1 MEKKLKIIILFLIAI
16 DLILFGIYKESQK
29 EKYLEVSFLNVGQ
42 GDSIFIEAPNGV
54 QMLIDSGPNN
64 SVLREVGSLM
74 NFGDRKI
81 DIILG
86 THPDKDHIGGF
97 PTILDRYEIKNTIN
111 TDVLSESSI
120 YKTYKEKILEESSK
134 NYIGKRGG
142 VIILDKEKGIYFQIL
157 SPDESFIEKDSNE
170 RSIVGR
176 LAYGDTSF
184 LLTGDAGIT
193 IENKLVLL
201 DGELL
206 KSDIL
211 KLGHHGSKTSSSST
225 FLKQVNPELAIV
237 SAGENN
243 SYGHPHEVVIDRL
256 EDLDINYLETKEGTL
271 TFASNGEEVILLK
284 NKNIFSF
291 LEDVFIR

>member
-97 PTILDRYEIKNTIN
+97 PAILDRYEIKNTIN

-134 NYIGKRGG
+134 NYISKRGG

-206 KSDIL
+206 ESDIL

-243 SYGHPHEVVIDRL
+243 TYGHPHEVVIDRL

>member
-1 MEKKLKIIILFLIAI
+1 MEKRLKIIILFLIAT

-97 PTILDRYEIKNTIN
+97 PAILDRYEIKNTIN
-111 TDVLSESSI
+111 TDALSESSI

-142 VIILDKEKGIYFQIL
+142 VIILDKEKGVYFQIL
-157 SPDESFIEKDSNE
+157 SPDESFIEKDPNE

-176 LAYGDTSF
+176 LVYGDTSF

-206 KSDIL
+206 ESDIL

-243 SYGHPHEVVIDRL
+243 SYGHPHEVVLDRL
-256 EDLDINYLETKEGTL
+256 KDLNINYLETKDGAL